1 MSDQVVAILQCRFRD
16 MTNNKKLSKLT
27 YVGNLNVLAICEITG
42 LRDSTGNDRSNRA
55 PEQQIYG

>member
-1 MSDQVVAILQCRFRD
+1 MSDQVVAILQCSFRD
-16 MTNNKKLSKLT
+16 MTNKKLSKLT

-55 PEQQIYG
+55 PEQQIFYG